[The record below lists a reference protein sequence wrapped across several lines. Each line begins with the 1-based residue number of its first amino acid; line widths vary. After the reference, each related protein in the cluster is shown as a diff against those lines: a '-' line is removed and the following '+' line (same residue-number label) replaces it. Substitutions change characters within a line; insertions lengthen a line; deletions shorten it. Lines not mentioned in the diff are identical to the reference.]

1 MGVFAFKV
9 ENQSRSGNPE
19 ILVGY
24 RGMGFGNGADVYY
37 TNDSI
42 RVTGEVEIREYG
54 RATFVGRMTYDAMK
68 AGASFKVDG
77 LGTVRVGIRKLL
89 LGLVQSVDVHC
100 DDVRW
105 KGHEL
110 LHYRGIGVT

>member
-9 ENQSRSGNPE
+9 ENQSQSGNPE
-19 ILVGY
+19 VLVGY
-24 RGMGFGNGADVYY
+24 RGMGFGNGADVYH

-42 RVTGEVEIREYG
+42 RVTGEVEIKQYG
-54 RATFVGRMTYDAMK
+54 RATFVGRMTYGEMK
-68 AGASFKVDG
+68 AGASFPVDG

-89 LGLVQSVDVHC
+89 LGLVQTI
-100 DDVRW
+100 DVRCNDVRC

-110 LHYRGIGVT
+110 VHYRGIGVT

>member
-9 ENQSRSGNPE
+9 ENQSQSGNPE

-24 RGMGFGNGADVYY
+24 RGMGFRNGAEVYY

-54 RATFVGRMTYDAMK
+54 RATFVGRMTYDEMM
-68 AGASFKVDG
+68 AGASFSVEG
-77 LGTVRVGIRKLL
+77 LGTVRVGIRKRL
-89 LGLVQSVDVHC
+89 LGLVQAVDVRC
-100 DDVRW
+100 NDVRW
-105 KGHEL
+105 SGHEL
-110 LHYRGIGVT
+110 LNYRGIGVT

>member
-9 ENQSRSGNPE
+9 ENQSQSGNPE

-24 RGMGFGNGADVYY
+24 RGMGFRSGADVYH

-42 RVTGEVEIREYG
+42 RVTGDVEIREYG
-54 RATFVGRMTYDAMK
+54 RAAFVGRMTYAEMMT
-68 AGASFKVDG
+68 GTSFSVES
-77 LGTVRVGIRKLL
+77 LGTVRVGIRKQL
-89 LGLVQSVDVHC
+89 LGLVQAIAVHC
-100 DDVRW
+100 NEVRC

-110 LHYRGIGVT
+110 LNYRGIGVT

>member
-1 MGVFAFKV
+1 MGVFAFKA
-9 ENQSRSGNPE
+9 ENQSQSGNPE

-42 RVTGEVEIREYG
+42 RVTGEVEINEYG

-89 LGLVQSVDVHC
+89 LGLVQSIDVHC

-105 KGHEL
+105 KGYEL

>member
-1 MGVFAFKV
+1 MGVFAFKA
-9 ENQSRSGNPE
+9 ENQSQSGNPE

-24 RGMGFGNGADVYY
+24 SGMGFRGGADVYV

-42 RVTGEVEIREYG
+42 RVTGAVEIREYG
-54 RATFVGRMTYDAMK
+54 RATAVGRMTYDQMK
-68 AGASFKVDG
+68 AGTSITVDG

-89 LGLVQSVDVHC
+89 LGLVEAIDVHC
-100 DDVRW
+100 NDVRW

-110 LHYRGIGVT
+110 VHYRGIGVT

>member
-9 ENQSRSGNPE
+9 ENQSQSGNPE

-42 RVTGEVEIREYG
+42 RVNGEIEFREYG
-54 RATFVGRMTYDAMK
+54 RATFVGRMTYSEMK
-68 AGASFKVDG
+68 AGTSFSVDG

-89 LGLVQSVDVHC
+89 LGLVQVIDVHC
-100 DDVRW
+100 NDVRW
-105 KGHEL
+105 TGHEL
-110 LHYRGIGVT
+110 LHYRGIGMT